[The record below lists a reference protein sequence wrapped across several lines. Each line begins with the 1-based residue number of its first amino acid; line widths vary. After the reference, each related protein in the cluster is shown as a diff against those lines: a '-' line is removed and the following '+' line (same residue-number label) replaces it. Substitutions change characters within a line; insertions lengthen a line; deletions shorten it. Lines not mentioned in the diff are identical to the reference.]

1 MRKQDRSGAAGS
13 KGGRRPTVE
22 AAAAPVADRGRWSS
36 RRKAEIV
43 LRLLRGEDMDT
54 VSRELRVTAA
64 RLAQW
69 RDEFL
74 SGGQGALKSR
84 DADIRDEEIR
94 RLRSKVGE
102 ITMDNELLYEKIRQL
117 EANLPPAQ
125 RRSRR

>member
-1 MRKQDRSGAAGS
+1 
-13 KGGRRPTVE
+13 
-22 AAAAPVADRGRWSS
+22 
-36 RRKAEIV
+36 
-43 LRLLRGEDMDT
+43 MDT